1 MHCLLVASTAG
12 EITPFTEHLAVTDKL
27 NHIDFDIDILITGV
41 GSNAATYHLTRYLQ
55 HKRPDLV
62 IQAGVAGSFDPTIP
76 LGTVFAV
83 THDAFADQGVQ
94 GKAGFQDI
102 FTLALAAPNEQPFK
116 KGVLPNPYSILIR
129 RSRLKKA
136 KAVTVNEI
144 TTQQKRADYYTERY
158 NARVESME
166 GASLHYVCQLE
177 NTSFL
182 QIRSISNYVGERNK
196 KKWNLPLAITQLN
209 KELVRLLESL

>member
-12 EITPFTEHLAVTDKL
+12 EITPFTEHLAFTDKL

-62 IQAGVAGSFDPTIP
+62 IQAGVAGCFDPSIS

-94 GKAGFQDI
+94 EKGGFQDV
-102 FTLALAAPNEQPFK
+102 FNLSLANPNEQPFK
-116 KGVLPNPYSILIR
+116 KGVLPNPYTNLIK

-144 TTQQKRADYYTERY
+144 TTQPKKAAYYIDRYRAL
-158 NARVESME
+158 VESME

-182 QIRSISNYVGERNK
+182 QIRSVSNYVGERNK